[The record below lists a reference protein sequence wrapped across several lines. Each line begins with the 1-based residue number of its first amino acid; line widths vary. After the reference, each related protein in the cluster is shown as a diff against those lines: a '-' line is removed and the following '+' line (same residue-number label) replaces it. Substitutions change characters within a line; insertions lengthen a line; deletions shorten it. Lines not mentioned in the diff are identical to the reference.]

1 LIAVA
6 ALVAAVV
13 AIFGAGVSR
22 LALLDVEHLETEQA
36 AEQSALAAAGVAS
49 FALERGAEP
58 GEVDA
63 LARRE
68 ADTIAHANVAR
79 GTVETVEVTR
89 TSDSR
94 NAVVLNLTLTTRY
107 GGFAGVTT
115 YLSSA
120 TALVRR

>member
-1 LIAVA
+1 LIALA
-6 ALVAAVV
+6 ALIAAVV
-13 AIFGAGVSR
+13 AVFGAGVSR
-22 LALLDVEHLETEQA
+22 LALLDVERLESEQA

-58 GEVDA
+58 GDVDT

-68 ADTIAHANVAR
+68 ADAIARANVAR
-79 GTVETVEVTR
+79 GTVETIEVTR

-94 NAVVLNLTLTTRY
+94 SAVVLTVTLAARY

-115 YLSSA
+115 YVTSA